1 MLKLV
6 FFFSLIGAHKQN
18 DDEADEED
26 SSLSLSESSESDSP
40 SDNDSDFGPRGPRR
54 SGVRA
59 RGGRKG
65 LTTRGGSMA
74 ARRRGSNKRM
84 DSDQVRRLDLEMA
97 AAVDAMKSPEKED
110 KTGTFRFSN
119 TNHFYFYRPISLTT

>member
-1 MLKLV
+1 M
-6 FFFSLIGAHKQN
+6 HKQN
-18 DDEADEED
+18 DDDGEEED
-26 SSLSLSESSESDSP
+26 SSMSLTESSESESP

-54 SGVRA
+54 GGVRA

-84 DSDQVRRLDLEMA
+84 DSEQVRRLDMEMA
-97 AAVDAMKSPEKED
+97 AAVDAMKSPDKEERNGIFNFVIPIELYNFENFQVLEL
-110 KTGTFRFSN
+110 KFFSL
-119 TNHFYFYRPISLTT
+119 S

>member
-1 MLKLV
+1 MLMGLFLFV
-6 FFFSLIGAHKQN
+6 LTGAHKQN
-18 DDEADEED
+18 DDEAEED
-26 SSLSLSESSESDSP
+26 DSSFSLSESSESDSP

-84 DSDQVRRLDLEMA
+84 DSDQARRLDLEMA
-97 AAVDAMKSPEKED
+97 AAVDAMKSPEKEE
-110 KTGTFRFSN
+110 KTGTCRFPDSSSF
-119 TNHFYFYRPISLTT
+119 TNQK